1 MGVKKDAKKNIHA
14 MTPKKR
20 LERYGKWITTME
32 KLEDMMRPKKK

>member
-1 MGVKKDAKKNIHA
+1 MGVKKDAKKNMHT

-20 LERYGKWITTME
+20 LKRYGKWIATME